1 MILMS
6 QNYFPKHFDWVVAKL
21 VLILANKNAQI
32 REISFYQLI
41 LPQISLR
48 FATKYNYRRSSNSI
62 EILNPLHYELLYST
76 GVINSE
82 NATQVVL

>member
-32 REISFYQLI
+32 REISFYET
-41 LPQISLR
+41 S
-48 FATKYNYRRSSNSI
+48 
-62 EILNPLHYELLYST
+62 
-76 GVINSE
+76 
-82 NATQVVL
+82 